1 VRNAIFSLDCFRSLF
16 ETSSSQVDLAT
27 VEWIS
32 RDVHCVS
39 ALVKQFFRELP
50 TPLLASPAL
59 TEAATAQAA
68 NSDSRAALALYA
80 SALKRLRP
88 AQYR

>member
-1 VRNAIFSLDCFRSLF
+1 MYRSLF
-16 ETSSSQVDLAT
+16 ETGAAPADLASLDW
-27 VEWIS
+27 VA

-50 TPLLASPAL
+50 QPLLA
-59 TEAATAQAA
+59 AAAAGAAFTDAAAAQAA
-68 NSDSRAALALYA
+68 NSDSRAALSAYAAALR
-80 SALKRLRP
+80 RLRP